1 MIFSLPYVLSY
12 LDKEINSLNTY
23 FLLVGF
29 IVFSSAIV
37 ITIFKKIFNKKF
49 YPSKFFLKQKND
61 TVLDGI
67 FDKNTITFSDILEES
82 TYEYTNILTR
92 A

>member
-12 LDKEINSLNTY
+12 LDKEINSLNIY
-23 FLLVGF
+23 LLLVGF
-29 IVFSSAIV
+29 IVFTSAIILTV
-37 ITIFKKIFNKKF
+37 FQKIFKKKV

-61 TVLDGI
+61 AVLDLI
-67 FDKNTITFSDILEES
+67 FDKSTVAFSDILEELA
-82 TYEYTNILTR
+82 YDPTNILTR